1 MFIYWNTFNYFMEKY
16 FNFIY
21 FIFYFIKKD
30 IVAREGFDPLTFGLS
45 PNPAVTL
52 PAPPR
57 ATPLHNSIALC

>member
-1 MFIYWNTFNYFMEKY
+1 MESISIL
-16 FNFIY
+16 FDL
-21 FIFYFIKKD
+21 IKKD
-30 IVAREGFDPLTFGLS
+30 IVAREGFDLPTFGLN

>member
-1 MFIYWNTFNYFMEKY
+1 MEKY

-21 FIFYFIKKD
+21 FIFISLKKD
-30 IVAREGFDPLTFGLS
+30 IVAREGFDLPTFGLS

-57 ATPLHNSIALC
+57 ATPLQQYCTLLAI

>member
-1 MFIYWNTFNYFMEKY
+1 LILL
-16 FNFIY
+16 
-21 FIFYFIKKD
+21 KKD
-30 IVAREGFDPLTFGLS
+30 IVAREGFDLPTFGLN

>member
-1 MFIYWNTFNYFMEKY
+1 MEKY

-21 FIFYFIKKD
+21 FISLKKD
-30 IVAREGFDPLTFGLS
+30 IVAREGFDLPTFGLS